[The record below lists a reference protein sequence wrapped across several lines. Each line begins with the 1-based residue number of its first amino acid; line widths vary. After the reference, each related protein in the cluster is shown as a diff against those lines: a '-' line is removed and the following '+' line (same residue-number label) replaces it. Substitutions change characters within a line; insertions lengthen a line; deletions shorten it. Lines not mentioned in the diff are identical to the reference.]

1 MFLKEFKN
9 TIPLISKMYFKD
21 SFSQEAKGFD
31 AVHVSQDS
39 LTLWLG
45 ETKFYKAWKT
55 KGVVKGGIDELVED
69 LKKHITKD
77 YLSEQYVIIKRGLE
91 TQLEHPQRE
100 EWIEKLSR
108 PILLKD
114 VFQYIR
120 IPLLCIYEDDI
131 ALDYLKAIDD
141 AVKDAGIVSHTA
153 TLRDYYNSINTFPY
167 REQVQT
173 VLILMPIEAKKKLVK
188 CMLEKIWHMQNIEQE
203 ASMDFFQ
210 QIDNIALLEPAAHFE
225 LFRSI
230 SNALNSKDS
239 GIQAVGRNHLI
250 KVIDVWEDVPST
262 LKPMWE
268 DLIEAV
274 GFYPYIEKYKMTLT
288 DLDARIR
295 QEYHRSEYIFDKTL
309 HSKQKELSDLIL
321 SKQNVVVS
329 APTSFGKSLLIEE
342 IVASGIYTNIVII
355 QPTLALLDETRI
367 KLKRYFDQYKV
378 IVRTSQS
385 ASTEKG
391 NIFLLTAERV
401 LEYPDMPDIELLII
415 DEFYKLSKQRED
427 NRANIL
433 NIAFLRLMKNPSC
446 RFYLLGPNI
455 DNISPGFLEKYNA
468 VFYKTD
474 YSLVY
479 TETENL
485 YDTVKKKPGGKVSYE
500 DIFAVL
506 DATEDQSLI
515 FCSSPSTARKLA
527 FAYSNHLEAQ
537 GNEQNTDIPL
547 IQWINENLGVE
558 WSLAHCLSN
567 GIGIHDGSMPK
578 HITVSTIKYFNDQKL
593 KFLFCTNTI
602 IEGVNTSAK
611 NVIYYDSKIGTR
623 DVDYF
628 DYANIR
634 GRAGRLMEH
643 CVGRVI
649 NLKKPPQAKEM
660 SVDIPAYTQN
670 PIDDEVLVN
679 IEKAEVKPFNME
691 RYQRFENL
699 PEELKIILK
708 RNAVSI
714 KDQLELLPIIRA
726 MLIDPHRR
734 GDIVWSELRDRNLY
748 NHLCII
754 FDLVKDRFVEGN
766 DKNVLISTKWMATQ
780 TVSYIYNKN
789 IRQMI
794 VERVAYRAKEYLKK
808 NVPNSEDMHFSS
820 QQFMVEYPEMAR
832 QFADEAVETIFKFQK
847 NWLQYKI
854 PKWLNVVDSL
864 QKYIAA
870 ELGMEAGDYSFI
882 AEAIENEFTAANIQI
897 LTEFG
902 IPSSAIRKILDRYG
916 HHLKGLT
923 EDQVVAAIIRNREL
937 INRCL
942 SVYEIEA
949 LERCL

>member
-1 MFLKEFKN
+1 M
-9 TIPLISKMYFKD
+9 
-21 SFSQEAKGFD
+21 
-31 AVHVSQDS
+31 
-39 LTLWLG
+39 
-45 ETKFYKAWKT
+45 
-55 KGVVKGGIDELVED
+55 
-69 LKKHITKD
+69 
-77 YLSEQYVIIKRGLE
+77 
-91 TQLEHPQRE
+91 
-100 EWIEKLSR
+100 
-108 PILLKD
+108 
-114 VFQYIR
+114 
-120 IPLLCIYEDDI
+120 
-131 ALDYLKAIDD
+131 
-141 AVKDAGIVSHTA
+141 
-153 TLRDYYNSINTFPY
+153 
-167 REQVQT
+167 
-173 VLILMPIEAKKKLVK
+173 
-188 CMLEKIWHMQNIEQE
+188 
-203 ASMDFFQ
+203 
-210 QIDNIALLEPAAHFE
+210 
-225 LFRSI
+225 
-230 SNALNSKDS
+230 
-239 GIQAVGRNHLI
+239 
-250 KVIDVWEDVPST
+250 
-262 LKPMWE
+262 
-268 DLIEAV
+268 
-274 GFYPYIEKYKMTLT
+274 
-288 DLDARIR
+288 
-295 QEYHRSEYIFDKTL
+295 
-309 HSKQKELSDLIL
+309 
-321 SKQNVVVS
+321 
-329 APTSFGKSLLIEE
+329 
-342 IVASGIYTNIVII
+342 
-355 QPTLALLDETRI
+355 
-367 KLKRYFDQYKV
+367 
-378 IVRTSQS
+378 
-385 ASTEKG
+385 
-391 NIFLLTAERV
+391 
-401 LEYPDMPDIELLII
+401 
-415 DEFYKLSKQRED
+415 
-427 NRANIL
+427 
-433 NIAFLRLMKNPSC
+433 
-446 RFYLLGPNI
+446 
-455 DNISPGFLEKYNA
+455 
-468 VFYKTD
+468 
-474 YSLVY
+474 VY

-578 HITVSTIKYFNDQKL
+578 HITVSTIKYFNDRKL

-808 NVPNSEDMHFSS
+808 NAPNSADMHFSS

-902 IPSSAIRKILDRYG
+902 IPSSAIKKILDRYG

>member
-1 MFLKEFKN
+1 
-9 TIPLISKMYFKD
+9 
-21 SFSQEAKGFD
+21 
-31 AVHVSQDS
+31 
-39 LTLWLG
+39 
-45 ETKFYKAWKT
+45 
-55 KGVVKGGIDELVED
+55 
-69 LKKHITKD
+69 
-77 YLSEQYVIIKRGLE
+77 
-91 TQLEHPQRE
+91 
-100 EWIEKLSR
+100 
-108 PILLKD
+108 
-114 VFQYIR
+114 
-120 IPLLCIYEDDI
+120 
-131 ALDYLKAIDD
+131 
-141 AVKDAGIVSHTA
+141 
-153 TLRDYYNSINTFPY
+153 
-167 REQVQT
+167 
-173 VLILMPIEAKKKLVK
+173 
-188 CMLEKIWHMQNIEQE
+188 
-203 ASMDFFQ
+203 MDFFQ
-210 QIDNIALLEPAAHFE
+210 QIDNIAVLEPADHFD
-225 LFRSI
+225 LFQSV
-230 SNALNSKDS
+230 SNALNSNIPE
-239 GIQAVGRNHLI
+239 IQSIGRNYLI
-250 KVIDVWEDVPST
+250 KVIDVWETVPTT

-274 GFYPYIEKYKMTLT
+274 GFYPYVEKYKMTLT

-295 QEYHRSEYIFDKTL
+295 MEYHRSDYIFDKSL
-309 HSKQKELSDLIL
+309 HSKQKELSDLVL
-321 SKQNVVVS
+321 SKRNVVVS

-367 KLKRYFDQYKV
+367 KLKRYSDQYKI
-378 IVRTSQS
+378 IVRTSQT
-385 ASTEKG
+385 ASVEKG

-401 LEYPDMPDIELLII
+401 LEYPNMPDIDLLII

-433 NIAFLRLMKNPSC
+433 NIAFLRLTKNPSC

-455 DNISPGFLEKYNA
+455 DNISPGFLEKYDA

-485 YDTVKKKPGGKVSYE
+485 YDTVKKKQGGKVSFE

-506 DATEDQSLI
+506 DKTEDQSLI

-527 FAYSNHLEAQ
+527 FAYCNHLEEQ
-537 GNEQNTDIPL
+537 GVRRHADIPL
-547 IQWINENLGVE
+547 IQWIDENLSVE
-558 WSLAHCLSN
+558 WSLAHCLAN
-567 GIGIHDGSMPK
+567 EIGVHDGSMPK
-578 HITVSTIKYFNDQKL
+578 HITASTIKYFNDRKL
-593 KFLFCTNTI
+593 RFLFCTNTI

-611 NVIYYDSKIGTR
+611 NVIYYDDKIGTR

-628 DYANIR
+628 DYSNIR

-649 NLKKPPQAKEM
+649 NLKKPPQKKEM

-691 RYQRFENL
+691 RYQHFESL
-699 PEELKIILK
+699 PEELKVILK

-714 KDQLELLPIIRA
+714 KDQLELLPIIRT
-726 MLIDPHRR
+726 MLIDPHCR

-748 NHLCII
+748 SHLCVI

-794 VERVAYRAKEYLKK
+794 VERATYRAKDYLKK
-808 NVPNSEDMHFSS
+808 NVPNSADMHFSL
-820 QQFMVEYPEMAR
+820 QQFMAEYPEMAR

-882 AEAIENEFTAANIQI
+882 AEAIENEFTDANIRI

-923 EDQVVAAIIRNREL
+923 EDQVVAAIIRNRQL
-937 INRCL
+937 IDRCL
-942 SVYEIEA
+942 SIYEIEA

>member
-1 MFLKEFKN
+1 
-9 TIPLISKMYFKD
+9 
-21 SFSQEAKGFD
+21 
-31 AVHVSQDS
+31 
-39 LTLWLG
+39 
-45 ETKFYKAWKT
+45 
-55 KGVVKGGIDELVED
+55 
-69 LKKHITKD
+69 
-77 YLSEQYVIIKRGLE
+77 
-91 TQLEHPQRE
+91 
-100 EWIEKLSR
+100 
-108 PILLKD
+108 
-114 VFQYIR
+114 
-120 IPLLCIYEDDI
+120 
-131 ALDYLKAIDD
+131 
-141 AVKDAGIVSHTA
+141 
-153 TLRDYYNSINTFPY
+153 
-167 REQVQT
+167 
-173 VLILMPIEAKKKLVK
+173 
-188 CMLEKIWHMQNIEQE
+188 
-203 ASMDFFQ
+203 
-210 QIDNIALLEPAAHFE
+210 
-225 LFRSI
+225 
-230 SNALNSKDS
+230 
-239 GIQAVGRNHLI
+239 
-250 KVIDVWEDVPST
+250 
-262 LKPMWE
+262 
-268 DLIEAV
+268 
-274 GFYPYIEKYKMTLT
+274 
-288 DLDARIR
+288 
-295 QEYHRSEYIFDKTL
+295 
-309 HSKQKELSDLIL
+309 
-321 SKQNVVVS
+321 
-329 APTSFGKSLLIEE
+329 
-342 IVASGIYTNIVII
+342 
-355 QPTLALLDETRI
+355 
-367 KLKRYFDQYKV
+367 
-378 IVRTSQS
+378 
-385 ASTEKG
+385 
-391 NIFLLTAERV
+391 
-401 LEYPDMPDIELLII
+401 
-415 DEFYKLSKQRED
+415 
-427 NRANIL
+427 
-433 NIAFLRLMKNPSC
+433 
-446 RFYLLGPNI
+446 
-455 DNISPGFLEKYNA
+455 
-468 VFYKTD
+468 
-474 YSLVY
+474 
-479 TETENL
+479 
-485 YDTVKKKPGGKVSYE
+485 
-500 DIFAVL
+500 
-506 DATEDQSLI
+506 
-515 FCSSPSTARKLA
+515 
-527 FAYSNHLEAQ
+527 
-537 GNEQNTDIPL
+537 
-547 IQWINENLGVE
+547 
-558 WSLAHCLSN
+558 
-567 GIGIHDGSMPK
+567 MPK
-578 HITVSTIKYFNDQKL
+578 HITVSTIKYFNDRKL

-808 NVPNSEDMHFSS
+808 NVPNSADMHFSS

>member
-1 MFLKEFKN
+1 MQAVSNTGRSGVLVLKVDEDDVNTVLMNTDIENDGSLKYAYDNFADAFSENILEYAFAYADIPRNQITKKQREAAQSLLKLHEIEKLRYYLEHDVPEEDWEPAFLRWYEKRGVLGEIVLHMFLKEFKN

-131 ALDYLKAIDD
+131 A
-141 AVKDAGIVSHTA
+141 
-153 TLRDYYNSINTFPY
+153 
-167 REQVQT
+167 
-173 VLILMPIEAKKKLVK
+173 
-188 CMLEKIWHMQNIEQE
+188 
-203 ASMDFFQ
+203 
-210 QIDNIALLEPAAHFE
+210 
-225 LFRSI
+225 
-230 SNALNSKDS
+230 
-239 GIQAVGRNHLI
+239 
-250 KVIDVWEDVPST
+250 
-262 LKPMWE
+262 
-268 DLIEAV
+268 
-274 GFYPYIEKYKMTLT
+274 
-288 DLDARIR
+288 
-295 QEYHRSEYIFDKTL
+295 
-309 HSKQKELSDLIL
+309 
-321 SKQNVVVS
+321 
-329 APTSFGKSLLIEE
+329 
-342 IVASGIYTNIVII
+342 
-355 QPTLALLDETRI
+355 
-367 KLKRYFDQYKV
+367 
-378 IVRTSQS
+378 
-385 ASTEKG
+385 
-391 NIFLLTAERV
+391 
-401 LEYPDMPDIELLII
+401 
-415 DEFYKLSKQRED
+415 
-427 NRANIL
+427 
-433 NIAFLRLMKNPSC
+433 
-446 RFYLLGPNI
+446 
-455 DNISPGFLEKYNA
+455 
-468 VFYKTD
+468 
-474 YSLVY
+474 
-479 TETENL
+479 
-485 YDTVKKKPGGKVSYE
+485 
-500 DIFAVL
+500 
-506 DATEDQSLI
+506 
-515 FCSSPSTARKLA
+515 
-527 FAYSNHLEAQ
+527 
-537 GNEQNTDIPL
+537 
-547 IQWINENLGVE
+547 WINENLGVE

-578 HITVSTIKYFNDQKL
+578 HITVSTIKYFNDRKL

-808 NVPNSEDMHFSS
+808 NAPNSADMHFSS

-902 IPSSAIRKILDRYG
+902 IPSSAIKKILDRYG

>member
-1 MFLKEFKN
+1 
-9 TIPLISKMYFKD
+9 
-21 SFSQEAKGFD
+21 
-31 AVHVSQDS
+31 
-39 LTLWLG
+39 
-45 ETKFYKAWKT
+45 
-55 KGVVKGGIDELVED
+55 
-69 LKKHITKD
+69 
-77 YLSEQYVIIKRGLE
+77 
-91 TQLEHPQRE
+91 
-100 EWIEKLSR
+100 
-108 PILLKD
+108 
-114 VFQYIR
+114 
-120 IPLLCIYEDDI
+120 
-131 ALDYLKAIDD
+131 
-141 AVKDAGIVSHTA
+141 
-153 TLRDYYNSINTFPY
+153 
-167 REQVQT
+167 
-173 VLILMPIEAKKKLVK
+173 
-188 CMLEKIWHMQNIEQE
+188 
-203 ASMDFFQ
+203 MDFFQ

-433 NIAFLRLMKNPSC
+433 NIAFLRLMKKPSC

-479 TETENL
+479 TETEDL

-537 GNEQNTDIPL
+537 GNEQNKDIPL

-808 NVPNSEDMHFSS
+808 NVPNSADMHFSS